1 MDWNIMKNKHA
12 DNRLYAGF
20 RYGFTSYKLDIIREA
35 LPDPVWKNTSG
46 FGKKDMGCSMHWLE
60 AVFGIDAK
68 IFGPLHLGWMVRYKR
83 RIAHNDG
90 DLGATWYVPGF
101 GINDNDTFGANFNVI
116 VDI

>member
-1 MDWNIMKNKHA
+1 
-12 DNRLYAGF
+12 
-20 RYGFTSYKLDIIREA
+20 
-35 LPDPVWKNTSG
+35 
-46 FGKKDMGCSMHWLE
+46 
-60 AVFGIDAK
+60 
-68 IFGPLHLGWMVRYKR
+68 MVRYKR